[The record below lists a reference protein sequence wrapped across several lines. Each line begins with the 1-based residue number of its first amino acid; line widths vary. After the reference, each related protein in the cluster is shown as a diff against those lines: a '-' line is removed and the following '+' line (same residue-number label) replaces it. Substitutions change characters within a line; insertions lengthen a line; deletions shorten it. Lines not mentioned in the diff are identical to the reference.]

1 MERPGGLSSSKTP
14 QDAKMHFLQETRALS
29 NAFQQL
35 SGKPPASHFPKQA
48 RATTKWMLDFL
59 SDI

>member
-1 MERPGGLSSSKTP
+1 
-14 QDAKMHFLQETRALS
+14 MHFLQETTALS
-29 NAFQQL
+29 NASQQL

-48 RATTKWMLDFL
+48 RGTTRWMLEFL